1 MKRILSGSTN
11 ARDDLEF
18 LMVQSADHITGA
30 TGLAPTVTLR
40 KAGGSFAAPAGAVSE
55 IANGWY
61 RVAANATDNNT
72 TGALILHATGAGADP
87 TDKEFQVVAHDNVST
102 ATPSV
107 GTATSVSGAVG
118 SVTGNVGGN
127 VVGSVA
133 SVTNDVGITQAGA
146 DRVWSTTTRAL
157 TDKIGF
163 ALSAAGNLA
172 IWDVASSLLT
182 TVGSIGKRIVDFL
195 TGDSFTRLGAPAGAS
210 IAADVAA
217 IQSDTDNIQTRLP
230 AALVGGRIDASVGAM
245 ANDVITAAAT
255 NADFA
260 TEVVTAIFAR
270 SFGANYGNRTFDEI
284 MKILASESA
293 GKASGMATSTNVFR
307 SLGDTHDVITATTD
321 VDGNR
326 TVVTLNP

>member
-1 MKRILSGSTN
+1 
-11 ARDDLEF
+11 
-18 LMVQSADHITGA
+18 MVDSADHITGK
-30 TGLAPTVTLR
+30 TGLTVTVTIR
-40 KAGGSFAAPAGAVSE
+40 KPGGSFASPSGAVSE

-72 TGALILHATGAGADP
+72 TGALLLHATATGADP
-87 TDKEFQVVAHDNVST
+87 TDAAYQVVAHDNVST

-146 DRVWSTTTRAL
+146 DKVWGTTTRAL

-172 IWDVASSLLT
+172 IWDVATSLLT

-195 TGDSFTRLGAPAGAS
+195 TGDAFARLGAPVGAS
-210 IAADVAA
+210 ISADIAGVPGEVADEALAGHTTAGTLGKAISDIDAHTDTEVAA
-217 IQSDTDNIQTRLP
+217 ILAAVDTEVATLVTNVGTLITQLTGNRAELVAVP
-230 AALVGGRIDASVGAM
+230 AANATLGQKIDWLFQLARNKRTTTNAADTTFRDDGSTVVA
-245 ANDVITAAAT
+245 TAALS
-255 NADFA
+255 D
-260 TEVVTAIFAR
+260 
-270 SFGANYGNRTFDEI
+270 
-284 MKILASESA
+284 
-293 GKASGMATSTNVFR
+293 
-307 SLGDTHDVITATTD
+307 DTTTLTR
-321 VDGNR
+321 GEYS
-326 TVVTLNP
+326 